1 MVMLGKLVEMLLM
14 IAVLVFGALFSG
26 VVAEECRDADNQ
38 CQWMDKL
45 CGLKVSVAHHH
56 TSLP

>member
-1 MVMLGKLVEMLLM
+1 M
-14 IAVLVFGALFSG
+14 IAVLVFGALFSS
-26 VVAEECRDADNQ
+26 VLAEECRDADNQ